1 MKGTNTCTYATSIF
15 FFSFSVPFSVFFV
28 FFSFSFSIY
37 IYMYIFFHFRLS
49 IFIFHFPI
57 FPSISS
63 FQFSIFNF
71 QFPFQF
77 SFPCYN
83 FNFPGVLALGLGEN
97 RTFCAIVSREFYW
110 ISTAVMHI
118 MPVSLS
124 WRWGGA
130 AAMAKPRD
138 TLTVRLCFMDVSNCA
153 RLRPFQLGD
162 PVGRVCKQL
171 GSPVD
176 DLLPASSRACVL

>member
-1 MKGTNTCTYATSIF
+1 MYVRYEHFFF
-15 FFSFSVPFSVFFV
+15 FFSFPFSIFFLL
-28 FFSFSFSIY
+28 FFPAFNFHFSFSN
-37 IYMYIFFHFRLS
+37 
-49 IFIFHFPI
+49 FPVH
-57 FPSISS
+57 

-71 QFPFQF
+71 RFPFQF
-77 SFPCYN
+77 SFPFYN

-110 ISTAVMHI
+110 TSTAAMHI

-124 WRWGGA
+124 WRRSGA

-153 RLRPFQLGD
+153 RFRPFQLGNL
-162 PVGRVCKQL
+162 VGRVCKQL

-176 DLLPASSRACVL
+176 DLLPASSRACVLYISCPLPPKPGFGV

>member
-1 MKGTNTCTYATSIF
+1 MYVRYEHF
-15 FFSFSVPFSVFFV
+15 FFIFGFQ
-28 FFSFSFSIY
+28 FSF
-37 IYMYIFFHFRLS
+37 
-49 IFIFHFPI
+49 FI
-57 FPSISS
+57 

-71 QFPFQF
+71 RFPFQF
-77 SFPCYN
+77 SFPFYN

-110 ISTAVMHI
+110 TSTAAM
-118 MPVSLS
+118 
-124 WRWGGA
+124 RGGA

-162 PVGRVCKQL
+162 LVGRVCKQL

>member
-1 MKGTNTCTYATSIF
+1 MKGTNTCTYATSIYIYIFSFPFFVHFFFF
-15 FFSFSVPFSVFFV
+15 FFS
-28 FFSFSFSIY
+28 
-37 IYMYIFFHFRLS
+37 RLS
-49 IFIFHFPI
+49 IFISHFPI

-63 FQFSIFNF
+63 FQLSISISDFH
-71 QFPFQF
+71 
-77 SFPCYN
+77 

-110 ISTAVMHI
+110 TSTAAM
-118 MPVSLS
+118 
-124 WRWGGA
+124 RGGA

-153 RLRPFQLGD
+153 RLRPFPLGD
-162 PVGRVCKQL
+162 IVGRVCKQL

>member
-1 MKGTNTCTYATSIF
+1 MYVRYEYYYLFIFHFHFPFVFCPIF
-15 FFSFSVPFSVFFV
+15 FHFV
-28 FFSFSFSIY
+28 FFSFSAFN
-37 IYMYIFFHFRLS
+37 FHFS
-49 IFIFHFPI
+49 FSNFPVH
-57 FPSISS
+57 

-71 QFPFQF
+71 RFPFQL
-77 SFPCYN
+77 SFPFYN
-83 FNFPGVLALGLGEN
+83 FNLPGVLALGLGEN

-110 ISTAVMHI
+110 TSTAAMHI

-124 WRWGGA
+124 WRRSGA
-130 AAMAKPRD
+130 AAMAKPCD

-162 PVGRVCKQL
+162 LVGRECKQL

>member
-15 FFSFSVPFSVFFV
+15 FF
-28 FFSFSFSIY
+28 FSFSFSI
-37 IYMYIFFHFRLS
+37 FFFFFRLS
-49 IFIFHFPI
+49 ISNFI
-57 FPSISS
+57 
-63 FQFSIFNF
+63 FQFSRPFPVSNF
-71 QFPFQF
+71 QFRFPFQF
-77 SFPCYN
+77 SFPFYN

-110 ISTAVMHI
+110 TSTAAMHI

-124 WRWGGA
+124 WRRSGA

-138 TLTVRLCFMDVSNCA
+138 TLTVRLCFMDVNNCA
-153 RLRPFQLGD
+153 RFRPFQLGD
-162 PVGRVCKQL
+162 LVGRVCKQL
-171 GSPVD
+171 GGPVD

>member
-1 MKGTNTCTYATSIF
+1 MYVRYEHFFFFFFHFHFCVHIYISIYLFIFSFFFF
-15 FFSFSVPFSVFFV
+15 FFSFLFF
-28 FFSFSFSIY
+28 
-37 IYMYIFFHFRLS
+37 FRFS
-49 IFIFHFPI
+49 IFIFQFPFLI
-57 FPSISS
+57 
-63 FQFSIFNF
+63 FQFSRP
-71 QFPFQF
+71 FPVSNCQF
-77 SFPCYN
+77 SISDFH

-110 ISTAVMHI
+110 TSTVAM
-118 MPVSLS
+118 
-124 WRWGGA
+124 RGGA

-153 RLRPFQLGD
+153 RLRPFPLGGL
-162 PVGRVCKQL
+162 VGRVCKQL

>member
-15 FFSFSVPFSVFFV
+15 FF
-28 FFSFSFSIY
+28 
-37 IYMYIFFHFRLS
+37 FRLS
-49 IFIFHFPI
+49 IFISHFPI

-63 FQFSIFNF
+63 FQLSIFNF
-71 QFPFQF
+71 H
-77 SFPCYN
+77 

-97 RTFCAIVSREFYW
+97 KTFCAIVSREFYW
-110 ISTAVMHI
+110 TSTAAM
-118 MPVSLS
+118 
-124 WRWGGA
+124 RGGA
-130 AAMAKPRD
+130 VAMAKPRD

-153 RLRPFQLGD
+153 RLRPFPLGD
-162 PVGRVCKQL
+162 LVGRVCKQL

>member
-15 FFSFSVPFSVFFV
+15 FFFSFHFHFPF
-28 FFSFSFSIY
+28 FFSFSFSI
-37 IYMYIFFHFRLS
+37 FFHF
-49 IFIFHFPI
+49 FPFFFFFFFGFHFFRP
-57 FPSISS
+57 FPVSN
-63 FQFSIFNF
+63 FQFR
-71 QFPFQF
+71 FPFQF
-77 SFPCYN
+77 SFPFYN

-110 ISTAVMHI
+110 TSTAAMHI

-124 WRWGGA
+124 WRRSGA

-138 TLTVRLCFMDVSNCA
+138 TLTVRLCFMDVNNCA
-153 RLRPFQLGD
+153 RFRPFQLGD
-162 PVGRVCKQL
+162 LVGRVCKQL
-171 GSPVD
+171 GGPVD

>member
-15 FFSFSVPFSVFFV
+15 FFFSFFLHFFFFFSSFSAFNFH
-28 FFSFSFSIY
+28 FSF
-37 IYMYIFFHFRLS
+37 
-49 IFIFHFPI
+49 FIFPVH
-57 FPSISS
+57 

-71 QFPFQF
+71 RFPFQF
-77 SFPCYN
+77 SFPFYN
-83 FNFPGVLALGLGEN
+83 FNFPGVLALGLGGN

-110 ISTAVMHI
+110 TSTAAM
-118 MPVSLS
+118 
-124 WRWGGA
+124 RGGA

-162 PVGRVCKQL
+162 LVGRVCKQL